1 MTTNTQKKSLPPIA
15 YLTLAFLLAGGIGL
29 TTYKSLYPSS
39 TLTSPKTTSDRLSEG
54 TTTFFTED
62 GTPDKGVA
70 LKAYA
75 SGNYPL
81 AQEHFDR
88 SLLQKPNDPETL
100 IYLNNS
106 LANLH
111 NPLKLAVSIPAKT
124 DPNGAREVLRGV
136 AQAQTEI
143 NKTNGINGRSL
154 AITIASDDNDPTT
167 AQQVA
172 NTIVNRPDILGVIGH
187 SSSGITLATADIY
200 KAGQIVSIS
209 PISSAVQL
217 SNKSPY
223 LFRTIPSDATTARA
237 LIDHMHQNL
246 NRKKAVIYFTATSDY
261 SKSLKGELTSAIALQ
276 GGQVIAEYDLS
287 QSGFNPKQSLQSAT
301 QQGADIILLASS
313 SNTLNRALQVV
324 RANKNQ
330 LPILGGDDVYSP
342 ETLEIGGP
350 SAKNMIVAVPWHI
363 LAPGSQEFAVRSRKI
378 WGGDVNWRTAT
389 AYDATQSLITALQK
403 SPSRA
408 GLKTALSAPDFSAP
422 GASRLV
428 NFLPSGDRSAPVQL
442 VKIVEGNR
450 SSYGYD
456 FEPLP

>member
-1 MTTNTQKKSLPPIA
+1 MTTNSNKKSLPPIA
-15 YLTLAFLLAGGIGL
+15 YLALALLLAGGFSL
-29 TTYKSLYPSS
+29 ATYKSLYPSR
-39 TLTSPKTTSDRLSEG
+39 LTTTTTDRLSEG
-54 TTTFFTED
+54 TQTFFPED

-70 LKAYA
+70 ITAYT
-75 SGNYPL
+75 SGNYRL

-143 NKTNGINGRSL
+143 NKTSGIKGRSL
-154 AITIASDDNDPTT
+154 AITLASDDNDPTT

-172 NTIVNRPDILGVIGH
+172 QTLVNRPDILGVIGH

-200 KAGQIVSIS
+200 KTGQLVSIS

-223 LFRTIPSDATTARA
+223 LFRTIPSDTITALA
-237 LIDHMHQNL
+237 LVTHMRQTL
-246 NRKKAVIYFTATSDY
+246 NRQKAVIYFTSTSDY
-261 SKSLKGELTSAIALQ
+261 SKSLKGELNTSIALQ
-276 GGQVIAEYDLS
+276 GGQVVAEYDLS
-287 QSGFNPKQSLQSAT
+287 QSGFNPKQSLKEAT
-301 QQGADIILLASS
+301 QQGADIIILATSGS
-313 SNTLNRALQVV
+313 TLNRGLQVV

-350 SAKNMIVAVPWHI
+350 AAKNMIVAVPWHI
-363 LAPGSQEFAVRSRKI
+363 LAPGSQDFAVRSRKI

-408 GLKTALSAPDFSAP
+408 GIHTALSAPDFSAP
-422 GASRLV
+422 GASRQI
-428 NFLPSGDRSAPVQL
+428 NFLPSGDRNAPVQL